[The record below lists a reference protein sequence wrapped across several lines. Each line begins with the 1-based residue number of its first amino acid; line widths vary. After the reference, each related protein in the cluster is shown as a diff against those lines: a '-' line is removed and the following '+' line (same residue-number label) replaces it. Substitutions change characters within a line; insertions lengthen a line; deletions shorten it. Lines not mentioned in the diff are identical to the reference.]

1 MRHSHA
7 LVYVAVGAWFR
18 VPYPDEGVQD
28 FHVTLDSNL
37 ARKVRQTFEL
47 LHGTALPR
55 RSPAGRKSLKSAL
68 DYLDAARR
76 TVDDPK
82 MRSLCHLRIESAHP
96 APSKEMV
103 LSLAQ
108 QYAPE
113 LNPEAILGLLP
124 NCAFNFRSLPMHY
137 PFHSCSPD
145 SRSLTGCFLS
155 SPTEMDRCLE
165 EPTGDLRMCE
175 REKEDLTT
183 RIGALEE
190 RDEWRE
196 EQDRLSAEEH
206 RRQKGM
212 LVELQEGRRQREEVE
227 VRGLAIEGEGV
238 RPSPS
243 SNRRLTPVLLQP
255 SSLRRSGSHWTG
267 RAAPTT
273 ASHRA
278 IWSPSIVLGCS
289 LNAVRSRIVST
300 LLHSLLTSQSSGRTW
315 QDSLA
320 AFFSVSDSQTFFAAL
335 RAPLA
340 RKLRLAR
347 HLLTEGQ
354 CPSAQ
359 QAAEAA
365 HAIATDPNTA
375 SIRLAR
381 NNLSHPLP
389 DEERVLQLVEEHGDG
404 KVTARDVVHRII
416 KGASSASFRFNSD

>member
-1 MRHSHA
+1 MQESKLALQERKEAQACTVEAYRLLVEGLMLQALQFAGAAGTRPFTSTELERFARHWEA
-7 LVYVAVGAWFR
+7 LEETVGAWFR

-37 ARKVRQTFEL
+37 ARKVRQAFEL

-124 NCAFNFRSLPMHY
+124 NC
-137 PFHSCSPD
+137 
-145 SRSLTGCFLS
+145 CFLS

-227 VRGLAIEGEGV
+227 VRGLAIEALLIEALRLALDWQG
-238 RPSPS
+238 RPDY
-243 SNRRLTPVLLQP
+243 RLTPRDMVTIDRAWLL
-255 SSLRRSGSHWTG
+255 LERR
-267 RAAPTT
+267 
-273 ASHRA
+273 
-278 IWSPSIVLGCS
+278 
-289 LNAVRSRIVST
+289 
-300 LLHSLLTSQSSGRTW
+300 RTW

-365 HAIATDPNTA
+365 HAIATDPDTA

-416 KGASSASFRFNSD
+416 KAPEQLTRVKEHHRITACPRETS